1 MNTKQNEDHIDLKE
15 LFFSII
21 AHWPLILI
29 CIALSLV
36 TALIY
41 LRITP
46 NTYSVN
52 ALVQVE
58 EKKGTSA
65 ALLGDLSNIV
75 EQKQPAQTEIE
86 ILKSRLVIGDVIR
99 HLNLN
104 ISVIG
109 DKTSFLDR
117 LINKNQYKID
127 YNEQAIT
134 FHDGEKSFRI
144 QKLILPEQYLD
155 HPLELHFKDKFVSLY
170 DAQTDKELV
179 KLPVNKENVIR
190 TSEGEWHLSI
200 YTSDKHNSPYFIT
213 KKSLPRA
220 ISDVLSHFSVTEKG
234 KLTGILNLQYSGE
247 NREHIT
253 KVLNSIL
260 SAYNK
265 QNIDRRTAETA
276 QTLKF
281 LDEQLPILL
290 NELMSAE
297 HQFNEF
303 REKNNTIDITKESE
317 LYLAQSIQLDTQRA
331 ELKQK
336 VADASAKYTDA
347 HPIMQQMNAQL
358 AALNQKIAEL
368 DDLLKNL
375 PDLQHQY
382 LQLFREVEVKQ
393 QLYTSLLNSSQQL
406 AIAKAGEIGN
416 VRIID
421 TAIDPITPIKPS
433 KLSIIVLSIFMGGFI
448 GVLIAVLRNFLRNG
462 IKDAQQIEN
471 YLDIPVYATVPRSTV
486 QLNRVKLRKSKT
498 NKSIPILA
506 VKNSTDIAIES
517 LRSMRTAIHFASKT
531 AKNNIIM
538 ISGPAPEVGKSFTS
552 TNLAVILAQSKKRI
566 LIIDADMRRG
576 NLDQYFG
583 MVNQLGLAEY
593 LNDQLESDH
602 VMKKTNVK
610 NLDLITRGKSPNNPS
625 ELLNCGKFK
634 QLLDYLSTKYDYII
648 IDTPPILAVTD
659 GLIISQ
665 YVGMNILVARFA
677 KTQIKELEI
686 VINRFKQVNSQVT
699 GIILNDIQKST
710 LGYNYSYTYHY
721 ENR

>member
-1 MNTKQNEDHIDLKE
+1 
-15 LFFSII
+15 
-21 AHWPLILI
+21 
-29 CIALSLV
+29 
-36 TALIY
+36 
-41 LRITP
+41 
-46 NTYSVN
+46 
-52 ALVQVE
+52 
-58 EKKGTSA
+58 
-65 ALLGDLSNIV
+65 
-75 EQKQPAQTEIE
+75 
-86 ILKSRLVIGDVIR
+86 
-99 HLNLN
+99 
-104 ISVIG
+104 
-109 DKTSFLDR
+109 
-117 LINKNQYKID
+117 
-127 YNEQAIT
+127 
-134 FHDGEKSFRI
+134 
-144 QKLILPEQYLD
+144 
-155 HPLELHFKDKFVSLY
+155 
-170 DAQTDKELV
+170 
-179 KLPVNKENVIR
+179 
-190 TSEGEWHLSI
+190 
-200 YTSDKHNSPYFIT
+200 
-213 KKSLPRA
+213 
-220 ISDVLSHFSVTEKG
+220 
-234 KLTGILNLQYSGE
+234 
-247 NREHIT
+247 
-253 KVLNSIL
+253 
-260 SAYNK
+260 
-265 QNIDRRTAETA
+265 
-276 QTLKF
+276 
-281 LDEQLPILL
+281 
-290 NELMSAE
+290 
-297 HQFNEF
+297 
-303 REKNNTIDITKESE
+303 
-317 LYLAQSIQLDTQRA
+317 
-331 ELKQK
+331 
-336 VADASAKYTDA
+336 
-347 HPIMQQMNAQL
+347 MQQMNAQL

-368 DDLLKNL
+368 DGLLKNL

-433 KLSIIVLSIFMGGFI
+433 KLTIIALSIFMGGFI

-576 NLDQYFG
+576 NLDQYFS
-583 MVNQLGLAEY
+583 MVNQPGLAEY

-602 VMKKTNVK
+602 VMKKTNVE

-686 VINRFKQVNSQVT
+686 VINRFKQVDSQVT